1 VNVLLLF
8 LLLNS
13 ATGFRIRSG
22 IVAALFA
29 VHPMNVECVAWVAQ
43 RKSLLSTTF
52 LLLALF
58 AYGRYAR
65 KPGFVRYSLVAL
77 LLRSVS
83 LPNQWSSP
91 FRSFYYSST
100 IGRSTPPRFKTR
112 GPRRVLPQLWSAGSR
127 KASLFL
133 FVFASAW
140 VTVYAQHK
148 SGAVATSSG
157 LPLRFRLPNAVYS
170 YLLYIFKGIWPVKLA
185 VFYPNPEGPLPLW
198 KPILASLFL
207 IGVTVLVWRYRDK
220 RYLLTGWLWYLG
232 TLVPVIGIIQVG
244 RQALAD
250 RYVYL
255 PFIGLFVK
263 IVWGTAELVPI
274 PARRR
279 ILVPVTAITLTAFA
293 HAHLVAD
300 HFLGK
305 QHHTVH
311 ARASG
316 H

>member
-1 VNVLLLF
+1 L
-8 LLLNS
+8 
-13 ATGFRIRSG
+13 A
-22 IVAALFA
+22 
-29 VHPMNVECVAWVAQ
+29 AQ
-43 RKSLLSTTF
+43 RLP
-52 LLLALF
+52 ALKPE
-58 AYGRYAR
+58 GRAEFCR
-65 KPGFVRYSLVAL
+65 SSGQLVREK
-77 LLRSVS
+77 
-83 LPNQWSSP
+83 LP
-91 FRSFYYSST
+91 
-100 IGRSTPPRFKTR
+100 
-112 GPRRVLPQLWSAGSR
+112 
-127 KASLFL
+127 LFL

-293 HAHLVAD
+293 TLTWWQTT
-300 HFLGK
+300 FWESSITLF
-305 QHHTVH
+305 T
-311 ARASG
+311 RALQVTENNYMAENNPAWCSPNQA
-316 H
+316 